1 MSILFLLIGLNKAK
15 KKLQNQTCYLRR
27 KVKSLQTE
35 LEKCKKDMSA
45 ESFQIISEQAA
56 EIPSNLL
63 QLHMS
68 KAAHTQGHCTQEYN
82 DVIKKFAISLRLKSR
97 SAYRYIRQCFGDALP
112 HERTIQRWCSKVDA
126 SPGFSRPS
134 LDHLANLVSQSK
146 VQGDQYSLS
155 DVSNNSA
162 YKKIIYRLNIL
173 IT

>member
-15 KKLQNQTCYLRR
+15 RKLQNQTSYLRR

-68 KAAHTQGHCTQEYN
+68 KAAHTQEYN

-146 VQGDQYSLS
+146 VQGDPYSLY

-162 YKKIIYRLNIL
+162 YKKIIYRQNIL